1 MNTHGPP
8 LLRYGSGPAADDRTP
23 TATGHRPGGDAGR
36 DAGRV
41 SLFLAVA
48 LTGVLV
54 IIGLAF
60 DGTGQLRSMQR
71 ADNLAAEAARAG
83 GQAIDLASAVE
94 GRPKVVDEEQARTAI
109 RNYLAGVEG
118 VRAWSVRFDTGQQL
132 TVTVDVEYDT
142 YLLDLFGF
150 RDKILV
156 RGEATAHLRTEP

>member
-1 MNTHGPP
+1 M
-8 LLRYGSGPAADDRTP
+8 SGRRHSIDML
-23 TATGHRPGGDAGR
+23 GEHRWWGEHR

-71 ADNLAAEAARAG
+71 ADNLAAEAARTG
-83 GQAIDLASAVE
+83 GQAIDRASAIA
-94 GRPKVVDEEQARTAI
+94 GRPKVVDEEQARAAI
-109 RNYLAGVEG
+109 RNYLAGLAG
-118 VRAWSVRFDTGQQL
+118 VRDWSVRFDSGQQL

-150 RDKILV
+150 KDKILV
-156 RGEATAHLRTEP
+156 RGEATAHLRTDP

>member
-1 MNTHGPP
+1 MMAGRRQHVSEVPGW
-8 LLRYGSGPAADDRTP
+8 
-23 TATGHRPGGDAGR
+23 RPGLGEHR

-71 ADNLAAEAARAG
+71 ADNLAAEAARTG
-83 GQAIDLASAVE
+83 GQAIHRASAID

-109 RNYLAGVEG
+109 GNYLAGVAG
-118 VRAWSVRFDTGQQL
+118 VRGWSVRFDSGQQL

-150 RDKILV
+150 KDRILV